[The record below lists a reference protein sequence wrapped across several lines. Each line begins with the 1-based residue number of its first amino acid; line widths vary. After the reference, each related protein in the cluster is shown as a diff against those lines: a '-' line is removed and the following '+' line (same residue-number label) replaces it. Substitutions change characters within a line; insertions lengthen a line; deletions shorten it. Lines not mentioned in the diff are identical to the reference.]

1 MKIYR
6 KPVVELI
13 NIECAEI
20 LAASPEIT
28 FSPESADNSVE
39 ALSKKQDNTWGD
51 LWSKQRW

>member
-20 LAASPEIT
+20 LAASPGIKI
-28 FSPESADNSVE
+28 SSESADNSVE
-39 ALSKKQDNTWGD
+39 ALANKQNGSWGN
-51 LWSKQRW
+51 LWNK